1 MINIFVTDF
10 SPATGFH
17 RSIVVTSIRAGL
29 KVVIPNEKSLE
40 KDLWKYRKCQYVEQ
54 NESN

>member
-1 MINIFVTDF
+1 MINIFVTNF

-29 KVVIPNEKSLE
+29 KVAIPNQKSLE

-54 NESN
+54 NE